1 MADSDADT
9 EAVEKL
15 IADSNDLFRSV
26 GLEVKGSNISRC
38 LPHPDVTCYGVS
50 VDIGGMVWWPMT
62 NIVMVKIPSLHFGQ
76 KQIRRLKAG
85 TEIFDG
91 SFQDLIKFVLDKL
104 TSRQVYSEFRAIVDS
119 YGKLNVDIKQT
130 VMETTEWA
138 GVLTKETR

>member
-50 VDIGGMVWWPMT
+50 VDIGGMVWWPMI
-62 NIVMVKIPSLHFGQ
+62 NILMVKIPSLYFGQ

-85 TEIFDG
+85 TKIFDG
-91 SFQDLIKFVLDKL
+91 SFQGLIKFVPDKL
-104 TSRQVYSEFRAIVDS
+104 TRRQVAQSFQLFLILMGS
-119 YGKLNVDIKQT
+119 
-130 VMETTEWA
+130 
-138 GVLTKETR
+138 

>member
-1 MADSDADT
+1 MFAA
-9 EAVEKL
+9 
-15 IADSNDLFRSV
+15 
-26 GLEVKGSNISRC
+26 SRC
-38 LPHPDVTCYGVS
+38 HK
-50 VDIGGMVWWPMT
+50 
-62 NIVMVKIPSLHFGQ
+62 MVKILSLYFGH